1 MKCVHYKQG
10 KTTVVTVDL
19 TPVSGEPWEYIAPD
33 GTRYIA
39 ISGTDCAVEYPALT
53 RRKFDTSSVDAFF
66 TDIFKR
72 GVYISDT
79 FVRLAALCKPEIV
92 PDLLHRRDEQQAAIA
107 AEQLQA
113 ERKREQ
119 QLQAERQAERAEE
132 NREHAARIANAIA
145 VCRAESGNIDN
156 SSNIVLELADKFGV
170 SVPPRTRALLKSDR
184 LYTVRLDS
192 GEVFVRF
199 QSKANRVPDSVYDA
213 IDKIVFAVK
222 NLAHGR

>member
-1 MKCVHYKQG
+1 MKCIQYNRQG
-10 KTTVVTVDL
+10 KATVVSVDL
-19 TPVSGEPWEYIAPD
+19 TPVSGEPWGYIAPD

-39 ISGTDCAVEYPALT
+39 IVGTDCAVEYPALT
-53 RRKFDTSSVDAFF
+53 RRRFDTSSVDAFF
-66 TDIFKR
+66 ADILAR
-72 GVYISDT
+72 NVYVNDT
-79 FVRLAALCKPEIV
+79 FIRLATLCKPEIV

-119 QLQAERQAERAEE
+119 QLQAEREQE
-132 NREHAARIANAIA
+132 NREHDQIIASAIA

-156 SSNIVLELADKFGV
+156 RNNIMLELADKFGV
-170 SVPPRTRALLKSDR
+170 SVPPRTRALLKPDR

-199 QSKANRVPDSVYDA
+199 QSKNGHVPDSVYDA
-213 IDKIVFAVK
+213 IDKIVFAVR
-222 NLAHGR
+222 NFADGR

>member
-1 MKCVHYKQG
+1 MKCIHYNKQG
-10 KTTVVTVDL
+10 KTTVVSVDL
-19 TPVSGEPWEYIAPD
+19 TPVAGEPWEYIAPD

-39 ISGTDCAVEYPALT
+39 IVGTDCAVEYPALT
-53 RRKFDTSSVDAFF
+53 RRQFDTSSVDAFF
-66 TDIFKR
+66 TDIIAHN
-72 GVYISDT
+72 VYISDT
-79 FVRLAALCKPEIV
+79 FVRIAALCKPEIV

-119 QLQAERQAERAEE
+119 QQQAEHEQEDRDYAQL
-132 NREHAARIANAIA
+132 IATAIA

-156 SSNIVLELADKFGV
+156 SRDVILELADKFGV

-184 LYTVRLDS
+184 LYTIRLCS
-192 GEVFVRF
+192 GEAFVQF
-199 QSKANRVPDSVYDA
+199 QSKTGRVPDSVYDA

-222 NLAHGR
+222 NLADGR